1 MEKLETIDN
10 YYILAFAYRVYDAKW
25 VKEGLILE
33 NNPYD
38 VTAQENEEKLSRICF
53 QLMYAMNSYYEKGM
67 INLTAISEYDIYQ
80 AAYSYTLDLLE
91 KNQSNLIGSKSA
103 LENFASE
110 LHKKLQRLK
119 IFSTI
124 QQKKAVASAT
134 AFPLWLR
141 ELDLNQRPSGYEN
154 QQATNSMSEAPR
166 KSNYKPRGEV
176 ISNEGKLLTEA
187 GTSPHMERQAT
198 QGKLHKSKKKKH
210 GKRKQKTQTADKTT
224 KKKPRGKQR
233 IF

>member
-67 INLTAISEYDIYQ
+67 ISLTAISDYEIYKS
-80 AAYSYTLDLLE
+80 AYSYTLGLIE
-91 KNQSNLIGSKSA
+91 KKSSNLIWSKSA

-134 AFPLWLR
+134 AFSLWLR
-141 ELDLNQRPSGYEN
+141 ELDLNQRPSGYEPDELPN
-154 QQATNSMSEAPR
+154 CSIPR
-166 KSNYKPRGEV
+166 YFIVFYCS
-176 ISNEGKLLTEA
+176 LLSA
-187 GTSPHMERQAT
+187 Y
-198 QGKLHKSKKKKH
+198 LLYHK
-210 GKRKQKTQTADKTT
+210 
-224 KKKPRGKQR
+224 
-233 IF
+233 